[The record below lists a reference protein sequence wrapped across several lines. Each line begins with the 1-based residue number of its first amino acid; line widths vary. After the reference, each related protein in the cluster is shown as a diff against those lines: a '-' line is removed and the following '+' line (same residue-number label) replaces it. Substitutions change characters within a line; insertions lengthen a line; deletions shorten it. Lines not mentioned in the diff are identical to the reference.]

1 MNPLASRIWQHGRD
15 SQDRSSAS
23 RVVRAGVI
31 WALPWLLL
39 SAVASHPQ
47 QWSANA
53 ADVSL
58 GAAPEVPELALH
70 TVELDENAVSQ
81 CPNSVTLRRNLLR
94 RSVLASLRRVSAE
107 EI

>member
-1 MNPLASRIWQHGRD
+1 MNPLATRIWQHGRD

-23 RVVRAGVI
+23 RIVRAGMI

-47 QWSANA
+47 QWAASA
-53 ADVSL
+53 ADPSL
-58 GAAPEVPELALH
+58 AAAPEAPELSLR
-70 TVELDENAVSQ
+70 TVDLRDEAQAQ
-81 CPNSVTLRRNLLR
+81 CPNSIALRRHLLR
-94 RSVLASLRRVSAE
+94 RSVQASPRRVHSE